1 MVEMSEPMIS
11 DENNNPEERFWDSS
25 SRFIGAID
33 ELVVRRFD
41 AFAGWGFGYMGG
53 LYNKITVK
61 TKGSVLCQRG

>member
-1 MVEMSEPMIS
+1 MEKQLKTYVFVRKRDMVEMSEPMIS

-53 LYNKITVK
+53 LYN
-61 TKGSVLCQRG
+61 